1 MKMAN
6 FAANFES
13 YRRKKTANGGGKSSL
28 GTPSDG
34 GKDGKSN
41 DLYPKEQSN
50 EGPPCTPRGQGACHE
65 MQTKLIQRVKIVAE

>member
-50 EGPPCTPRGQGACHE
+50 
-65 MQTKLIQRVKIVAE
+65 